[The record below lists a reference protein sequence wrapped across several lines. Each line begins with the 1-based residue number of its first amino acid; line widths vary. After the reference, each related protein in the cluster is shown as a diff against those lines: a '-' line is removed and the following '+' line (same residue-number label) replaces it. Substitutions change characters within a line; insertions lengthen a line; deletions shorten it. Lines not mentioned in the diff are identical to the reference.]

1 MPYQTNK
8 LSLGV
13 GLYNPQSPLD
23 FFIICGYLRNLWFF
37 SCPLVNLVHLCGQL
51 SGICGFFLRLFFGV
65 FLGALAVQSYQ
76 CPSVLIRGSFPFSAY
91 SID

>member
-51 SGICGFFLRLFFGV
+51 SGICSFFLRLFLGV
-65 FLGALAVQSYQ
+65 LLGGSIL
-76 CPSVLIRGSFPFSAY
+76 SVSIRVNPWFIPFFCLFY
-91 SID
+91 